1 MAEFPCPFST
11 DPAPRSA
18 KAIAK
23 RNYVPGKAMSLAHI
37 SKSDVEAK
45 PAILL
50 SPNDKPDVM
59 QEWTET
65 WAEYFRRDETKV
77 EAELEVLC
85 SKLRS
90 LAKSLE
96 SR

>member
-1 MAEFPCPFST
+1 MCH
-11 DPAPRSA
+11 DY
-18 KAIAK
+18 K
-23 RNYVPGKAMSLAHI
+23 
-37 SKSDVEAK
+37 VETVLPETESGSCTA
-45 PAILL
+45 
-50 SPNDKPDVM
+50 DKQPDVM

-96 SR
+96 S